1 MTGPASHPPR
11 KRARARTKQAGLPP
25 GTMVHVGERQV
36 EQVRIRRIRYDE
48 HHYDDHNLAAG
59 QQPAPPP
66 DDRQV
71 TWISVT
77 GLHQVEVIEAI
88 GKAFGIHPLA
98 LEDIVHAGQR
108 PKVDDYERQLFIVL
122 NALESVDD
130 QHIAVEQVSLLVGPN
145 YVVSFQE
152 RDSALFDPVRER
164 VKAGK
169 GRCRKLG
176 ADYLAY
182 ALLDTVVDHYFVVL
196 ERFSEVAERLE
207 ETLIRRP
214 DPAALGMLHGL
225 KRQMILLRKSVW
237 PLREVVSGLQ
247 RGEFPLITDATRLYL
262 RDVYD
267 HTVRVIDTIETL
279 RDLLSGMLD
288 IYLSSQSYRLNE
300 VMKVLTIIAT
310 IFIPLTFLTSIYG
323 MNFEHMPELK
333 WRWGYPVLWL
343 VMASIGGG
351 MLYYFRS
358 KRWL

>member
-1 MTGPASHPPR
+1 MTAPV
-11 KRARARTKQAGLPP
+11 ARQVKTARSRTKKAGLPP
-25 GTMVHVGERQV
+25 GTMVHTGERQV
-36 EQVRIRRIRYDE
+36 DQVRIRRIRYNE
-48 HHYDDHNLAAG
+48 QHYEDLDLAAG
-59 QQPAPPP
+59 QPLAPPL
-66 DDRQV
+66 DERQV
-71 TWISVT
+71 TWISVI

-88 GKAFGIHPLA
+88 GKAFDVHPLA

-108 PKVDDYERQLFIVL
+108 PKLDDYERQLFIVM

-130 QHIAVEQVSLLVGPN
+130 QHIAAEQVSLLVGPN

-152 RDSALFDPVRER
+152 HDSALFDPVRER

-196 ERFSEVAERLE
+196 ERFSEVTERLE
-207 ETLIRRP
+207 ETLIQRP
-214 DPAALGMLHGL
+214 DPTVPGTLHGL

-237 PLREVVSGLQ
+237 PMREVVSGLQ
-247 RGEFPLITDATRLYL
+247 RIESPLITDATQLYL

-288 IYLSSQSYRLNE
+288 IYLSSLSYRLNE
-300 VMKVLTIIAT
+300 VMKVLTVIAT

-323 MNFEHMPELK
+323 MNFADMPELK
-333 WRWGYPVLWL
+333 WRWGYPAMWL
-343 VMASIGGG
+343 IIIVIGGG
-351 MLYYFRS
+351 MVYYFRK

>member
-1 MTGPASHPPR
+1 MTQPASSPTQ
-11 KRARARTKQAGLPP
+11 KRARTRAKPAGLPP
-25 GTMVHVGERQV
+25 GSMVHVGEQKIER
-36 EQVRIRRIRYDE
+36 VRISRIRYDE
-48 HHYDDHNLAAG
+48 QGYEEDEPSATEPLAPAAG
-59 QQPAPPP
+59 
-66 DDRQV
+66 DRRIV
-71 TWISVT
+71 WINVA
-77 GLHQVEVIEAI
+77 GLHQIDVIDAI
-88 GKAFGIHPLA
+88 GKAFGVHPLA

-108 PKVDDYERQLFIVL
+108 PKLDDYERQLFVVL
-122 NALESVDD
+122 NALQAVDD
-130 QHIAVEQVSLLVGPN
+130 QHINVEQVSLLVGPN

-152 RDSALFDPVRER
+152 RDGALFDPVRDR
-164 VKAGK
+164 IKAGK

-196 ERFSEVAERLE
+196 ERFSEMTERLE

-214 DPAALGMLHGL
+214 DPNALGTLHGL
-225 KRQMILLRKSVW
+225 KRQMILLRKSIW

-247 RGEFPLITDATRLYL
+247 RGESPLITDATRLYL

-267 HTVRVIDTIETL
+267 HTVRVIDTVETL

-288 IYLSSQSYRLNE
+288 IYLSSLSYRLNE

-323 MNFEHMPELK
+323 MNFMNMPELK
-333 WRWGYPVLWL
+333 WPWGYPALWL
-343 VMASIGGG
+343 LMLSIGGG
-351 MLYYFRS
+351 MLYYFRK

>member
-1 MTGPASHPPR
+1 MTAPV
-11 KRARARTKQAGLPP
+11 AREGKADRSRTKKAGLPP

-36 EQVRIRRIRYDE
+36 DQVRIRRIRYDE
-48 HHYDDHNLAAG
+48 QLYEDLDLAVG
-59 QQPAPPP
+59 QPLAPPL
-66 DDRQV
+66 DERQV
-71 TWISVT
+71 TWISVI
-77 GLHQVEVIEAI
+77 GLHQVDVIEAI
-88 GKAFGIHPLA
+88 GKAFDVHPLA

-108 PKVDDYERQLFIVL
+108 PKLDDYERQLFIVL

-130 QHIAVEQVSLLVGPN
+130 QHIAAEQVSLLVGPN

-152 RDSALFDPVRER
+152 HDSALFDPVRER

-196 ERFSEVAERLE
+196 ERFSEVTERLE
-207 ETLIRRP
+207 ETLIQHP
-214 DPAALGMLHGL
+214 DPNVPGTLHGL

-247 RGEFPLITDATRLYL
+247 RIESPLITDATQLYL

-288 IYLSSQSYRLNE
+288 IYLSSLSYRLNE
-300 VMKVLTIIAT
+300 VMKVLTVIAT

-323 MNFEHMPELK
+323 MNFADMPELK
-333 WRWGYPVLWL
+333 WRWGYPAVWL
-343 VMASIGGG
+343 LIIAIGGG
-351 MLYYFRS
+351 MVYYFRK

>member
-1 MTGPASHPPR
+1 V
-11 KRARARTKQAGLPP
+11 ARHSRTTRTRSKKAGLPP
-25 GTMVHVGERQV
+25 GTLVHVGERQV

-48 HHYDDHNLAAG
+48 HHYEELDLAAG
-59 QQPAPPP
+59 QQLAPPP
-66 DDRQV
+66 AEPQI
-71 TWISVT
+71 TWISVV

-108 PKVDDYERQLFIVL
+108 PKLDDYEQQLFIVL

-130 QHIAVEQVSLLVGPN
+130 QHIAVEQVSLLVGSN

-152 RDSALFDPVRER
+152 HDSALFDPVRER

-196 ERFSEVAERLE
+196 ERFSEVTERLE
-207 ETLIRRP
+207 ETLIQHP
-214 DPAALGMLHGL
+214 DPNVLGTLHGL
-225 KRQMILLRKSVW
+225 KRQMILLRKSIW
-237 PLREVVSGLQ
+237 PMREVVGGLQ
-247 RGEFPLITDATRLYL
+247 RVESPLITDATQLYL

-288 IYLSSQSYRLNE
+288 IYLSGLSYRLNE

-323 MNFEHMPELK
+323 MNFADMPELK
-333 WRWGYPVLWL
+333 WRWSYPAVWL
-343 VMASIGGG
+343 LMIAIGGG
-351 MLYYFRS
+351 MVYYFRK